1 MMDPAVEF
9 NTISPSERDH
19 RWHRIRT
26 MMTQRGIDWLLVS
39 GNSGRWNEMNA
50 NVRYLC
56 GYADPLSGIC
66 YALFP
71 LAGEGT
77 LITQMPAKRSLKA
90 VTWFQDIRARSTAD
104 ADKIIVERLR
114 AEGFEKGTIGLAGPT
129 FGARESIGL
138 PWQLY
143 QAMASALPNVKM
155 IDASDLF
162 FELRSIKS
170 AKEIRCM
177 ERSAEIADVGLEAH
191 ITGFRH
197 GMTERAYYAAITH
210 AVDCAGAEP
219 PTFLLL
225 ESGPLGGKWPTQ
237 DPLPSNRILAK
248 GDYVVS
254 EVSPKFAGY
263 QAQSLQCV
271 VIGRAPDEMLELA
284 KYGVE
289 IWDKVAENLLP
300 GRILADVLKT
310 ADPIMARAQQKFGA
324 KAAALTP
331 HLSYAGLGGPDTSAR
346 PAEIRPHQA
355 FMGEIGPQGGHGK
368 PAPPWRINGGY
379 CLITTDGAPRHLHGK
394 YPIDKRL
401 VIEID

>member
-9 NTISPSERDH
+9 NTISPSEREP
-19 RWHRIRT
+19 RWNRIRV
-26 MMTQRGIDWLLVS
+26 MMKQRGIDWLLVS

-56 GYADPLSGIC
+56 GYADPLSGVC

-71 LAGEGT
+71 LEGDGT
-77 LITQMPAKRSLKA
+77 IITQMPAKRSLKA
-90 VTWFQDIRARSTAD
+90 INWFQDIRPRSTLD
-104 ADKIIVERLR
+104 ADKIIIERLR
-114 AEGFEKGTIGLAGPT
+114 SEGFTKGTIGLAGPT
-129 FGARESIGL
+129 FGGRESIGM

-143 QAMASALPNVKM
+143 SALVQALPNIKIV
-155 IDASDLF
+155 DASDLF

-170 AKEIRCM
+170 SEEIRCL
-177 ERSAEIADVGLEAH
+177 ERSAEIADIGLEAH
-191 ITGFRH
+191 MTCLRP
-197 GMTERAYYAAITH
+197 GMTEREYYAAITH

-225 ESGPLGGKWPTQ
+225 ESGPLGAVWPTQ

-248 GDYVVS
+248 GDYIVS
-254 EVSPKFAGY
+254 EVSPKYAGY
-263 QAQSLQCV
+263 QAQSLQCI
-271 VIGRAPDEMLELA
+271 VIGPAPEQMVELA

-300 GRILADVLKT
+300 GRIIADVLKT
-310 ADPIMARAQQKFGA
+310 ADQIIARAEKRFGSTS
-324 KAAALTP
+324 AALTP

-346 PAEIRPHQA
+346 PAEVQPNQA

-368 PAPPWRINGGY
+368 PHPRWRVNGGY
-379 CLITTDGAPRHLHGK
+379 CLITTDGMPRHLSGK

-401 VIEID
+401 LIELD

>member
-9 NTISPSERDH
+9 NTISASEREH
-19 RWHRIRT
+19 RWARIRT
-26 MMTQRGIDWLLVS
+26 QMAERGIDWLLTS

-71 LAGEGT
+71 PEGQGT

-90 VTWFQDIRARSTAD
+90 VSWFKDIRARSTAH
-104 ADKIIVERLR
+104 ADQIIIDHLR
-114 AEGFEKGTIGLAGPT
+114 AAGFTKGTLGLAGPT

-138 PWQLY
+138 PWQVY
-143 QAMASALPNVKM
+143 QALAQALPNVKLV
-155 IDASDLF
+155 DASDLF
-162 FELRSIKS
+162 FDLRSIKS
-170 AKEIRCM
+170 AEEILCM

-191 ITGFRH
+191 LTCFRP
-197 GMTERAYYAAITH
+197 GMTERDYYAAIIH

-225 ESGPLGGKWPTQ
+225 ESGPLGGTWPTQ
-237 DPLPSNRILAK
+237 DPLPSNRRLTT

-263 QAQSLQCV
+263 QAQSLQCL
-271 VIGRAPDEMLELA
+271 VIGHAPDEMVELA
-284 KYGVE
+284 RYGVE
-289 IWDKVAENLLP
+289 IWDKMCENLLP

-310 ADPIMARAQQKFGA
+310 TDPIMARAEQKFGA

-346 PAEIRPHQA
+346 PAEIRPNQA

-368 PAPPWRINGGY
+368 PTPPWRINGGY
-379 CLITTDGAPRHLHGK
+379 CLITTEGAPRHLCGQ
-394 YPIDKRL
+394 YPIDQRL
-401 VIEID
+401 LIEVD